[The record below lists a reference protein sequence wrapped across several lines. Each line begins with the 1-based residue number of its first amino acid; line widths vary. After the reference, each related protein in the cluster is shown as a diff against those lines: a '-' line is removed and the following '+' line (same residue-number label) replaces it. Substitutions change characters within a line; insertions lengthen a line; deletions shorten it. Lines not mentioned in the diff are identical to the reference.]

1 MMSSHVDLPRQGHLD
16 QVLHIFG
23 YLKKH
28 HNAEI
33 VLYLTDPDI
42 NMSQFENQ
50 DWYQTVYSE
59 LAELIPP
66 NTLLAC
72 VRGVRM
78 IVWVD
83 SDHAGEFLTRQSQT
97 GHLIFLNGYTIY
109 WFSKKIP
116 IIETSAFGAEL
127 CAIKQATKYFR
138 GLCYKLRMM
147 ILPCDD
153 PTYIYGGDQY
163 VLDNTSAPASQLKKK
178 SNSIAYDFF
187 VKEWHRMN
195 DVPLI

>member
-1 MMSSHVDLPRQGHLD
+1 M
-16 QVLHIFG
+16 
-23 YLKKH
+23 
-28 HNAEI
+28 N
-33 VLYLTDPDI
+33 
-42 NMSQFENQ
+42 
-50 DWYQTVYSE
+50 
-59 LAELIPP
+59 
-66 NTLLAC
+66 
-72 VRGVRM
+72 
-78 IVWVD
+78 VWVD
-83 SDHAGEFLTRQSQT
+83 SYHNGESLTLQSLM
-97 GHLIFLNGYTIY
+97 GNPIFMNGSPIY
-109 WFSKKIP
+109 WISKKIP